1 MHKTLLA
8 LTVAAAY
15 AIPATVAPA
24 RADDV
29 KVINPDAWFAEGPI
43 WYHDKLYY
51 VEYGRETVMTW
62 DGKENKVFWKD
73 DKCGPSAVLPDSQG
87 DFVVT
92 CYDSNSIGRISA
104 DGKTLEPYTKDTD
117 GRGFVGPNDFAPDK
131 KGGIYFTGSGKGGP
145 LIDASAYY
153 ITKDGKV
160 KLVADDLHNANGL
173 AVSND
178 GKILYLVETE
188 DNRIIAFDIDGAD
201 GSLSNRRVFLNLND
215 LFPDQ
220 PHIWP
225 DGIKFDAKGEM
236 YIGQSPRSLD
246 APGKIIVVDKDAKL
260 LRTISVPSPSMP
272 NFAFGPGEKSLYV
285 MALDQIDAA
294 PWHGKVYEVPNPE

>member
-8 LTVAAAY
+8 LTLVAAY
-15 AIPATVAPA
+15 AVPASFISAS
-24 RADDV
+24 ADDV
-29 KVINPDAWFAEGPI
+29 KVVNPDAWFAEGPI
-43 WYHDKLYY
+43 WYHDKLFY

-87 DFVVT
+87 NFVVT
-92 CYDSNSIGRISA
+92 CYDSNSIGRISP
-104 DGKTLEPYTKDTD
+104 DGKTLKPYTKDSK
-117 GRGFVGPNDFAPDK
+117 GHAFVGPNDFAPDK

-153 ITKDGKV
+153 ITKAGKV

-173 AVSND
+173 VVSND

-188 DNRIIAFDIDGAD
+188 DNRIIEFDVASDH
-201 GSLSNRRVFLNLND
+201 SLSNRRVFLRLDD
-215 LFPDQ
+215 LFPNQ

-225 DGIKFDAKGEM
+225 DGIKMDKAGEM

-246 APGKIIVVDKDAKL
+246 APGKILVVDKDAKL
-260 LRTISVPSPSMP
+260 LRTLSVPSPSMP
-272 NFAFGPGEKSLYV
+272 NFAFGPDEKVLYV
-285 MALDQIDAA
+285 MALDQIDAT
-294 PWHGKVYEVPNPE
+294 PWHGKVYEVPNK

>member
-1 MHKTLLA
+1 MHKSLLA
-8 LTVAAAY
+8 LLLAAAY
-15 AIPATVAPA
+15 AMPTGMTAAK
-24 RADDV
+24 ADDV

-51 VEYGRETVMTW
+51 VEYGRQTVMTW
-62 DGKENKVFWKD
+62 DGKSNAVFWKQD
-73 DKCGPSAVLPDSQG
+73 GCGPSAVLPDAQG
-87 DFVVT
+87 NFVVT
-92 CYDSNSIGRISA
+92 CYDSNSIGRISPE
-104 DGKTLEPYTKDTD
+104 GKTLKPYTKDTA
-117 GRGFVGPNDFAPDK
+117 GHAFIGPNDFAPDK

-153 ITKDGKV
+153 ITKNGKV

-173 AVSND
+173 VVSND

-188 DNRIIAFDIDGAD
+188 DNRVIAFDIKESD

-215 LFPDQ
+215 LFPKE

-260 LRTISVPSPSMP
+260 LRTIAVPSPSMP
-272 NFAFGPGEKSLYV
+272 NFAFGPGEKVLYV

-294 PWHGKVYEVPNPE
+294 PWHGKVYEVPNQ